1 MLEIRGARVS
11 DTARYACVARN
22 LAGETERITD
32 IVVQGMLFKNPV
44 TYNYWVYI
52 YDKALKSN
60 LRFDFKKRPI

>member
-32 IVVQGMLFKNPV
+32 IVVQGMLLNNLV
-44 TYNYWVYI
+44 TY
-52 YDKALKSN
+52 
-60 LRFDFKKRPI
+60 